1 MRVGI
6 GQINSRVGAMEQN
19 GDRIV
24 AYVNEARDLQCD
36 LVVFPELAVSG
47 YPPLDSVWR
56 PGYVAACEET
66 VEAIRVA
73 SNGIGVVVGSITAR
87 VKRESVNRYDLSSLA
102 DNAETELFNTAVLIE
117 DGRILGHASKIHL
130 PCYDVYNESRYFS
143 PGPGTAVLPFRGRT
157 IGINICEDLWVDGGP
172 TELQA
177 DLGADWIINP
187 SASPFYVG
195 KQAIR
200 HRLVRRQAKENSVGI
215 VYANLVGG
223 QDDIVFDG
231 GSFIVDADG
240 RLLFQAPAFSEGLF
254 VFDLSDPRPVT
265 PKGPDE
271 LGQLRSAL
279 VLGIRDYVAKNGFAS
294 VLVGL
299 SGGIDSALVATLAVE
314 ALGPEHVA
322 AVYLPSEFSSD
333 ESRED
338 AREVARR
345 LSLEPLEIPLSA
357 VHQALRDALPE
368 APTGLVDENLQPR
381 VRGTILM
388 ALANQRDALVLCP
401 GNKSEIAIGYNTLYG
416 DTIGALAPIADLYKT
431 DVYRLAESLADR
443 IPRRVIEKP
452 PTAELRPDHRDE
464 DDLPPYSELDPLLG
478 KIIESNL
485 SRAKL
490 IAAGFDAELVNRV
503 LTRYYASEYKR
514 RQLPPAI
521 KVTPKA
527 FGLGRRMPITS
538 FYRD

>member
-24 AYVNEARDLQCD
+24 AYMDEARDLQCD

-73 SNGIGVVVGSITAR
+73 SSGIGVVVGSITAR
-87 VKRESVNRYDLSSLA
+87 VRRESVNRYDLSSLA

-130 PCYDVYNESRYFS
+130 PCYDVYSESRYFS

-177 DLGADWIINP
+177 NLGADWIINP

-200 HRLVRRQAKENSVGI
+200 HRLIRRQAKENSVGI

-265 PKGPDE
+265 PKSPDE
-271 LGQLRSAL
+271 LGRLRSAL

-338 AREVARR
+338 AQEIARR
-345 LSLEPLEIPLSA
+345 LSLEPLEIPVSA

-478 KIIESNL
+478 KIIECNL

-490 IAAGFDAELVNRV
+490 IAAGFDPELVNRV